1 MRLAYVLV
9 IGLMLMTA
17 GCMTASKEFSRG
29 MEDLSHDKH
38 EQFMD
43 ASLTLRGMGVKYL
56 FLAKVFTAG
65 LYLPADVDSRDA
77 LDPKVPK
84 SISVVFNAKIA
95 SRDFANYT
103 ISNIRPN
110 ITPAEF
116 TSLKTEMER
125 LKDLFPPI
133 LPGDSL
139 ALVYKPGEGTSF
151 VHNGQTRGTVAG
163 ELFSKA
169 IFSTWIG
176 AKPFDQT
183 LKKQVLGMAQTN

>member
-1 MRLAYVLV
+1 MRLRQLLT
-9 IGLMLMTA
+9 LMLLVLTA

-29 MEDLSHDKH
+29 MEDLSHDQH
-38 EQFMD
+38 EKFID
-43 ASLTLRGMGVKYL
+43 SSLTLRGMGVKYL

-65 LYLPADVDSRDA
+65 LYLPAAVDSVDA
-77 LDPKVPK
+77 LDVKVPK

-95 SRDFANYT
+95 ARDFANYT
-103 ISNIRPN
+103 ISNIKPN

-116 TSLKTEMER
+116 ASIKPEMER
-125 LKDLFPPI
+125 LKDLFPAI

-151 VHNGQTRGTVAG
+151 VHNGEIRGTVSG

-176 AKPFDQT
+176 PKPFDQT
-183 LKKQVLGMAQTN
+183 LKKQVLGMSQAN